1 MLKLGGAYLVKL
13 CVKLAKNAV
22 IRGGRE
28 AIGGA
33 IGIPLPS
40 MALDGVI
47 SLTDDIVDRCFRPL
61 LAQRTPAQRRA
72 EVEDLA
78 NMTPAELAHTVAEAV
93 KEDAAEDAPG
103 VTTTTPIESP
113 YIAERAMEIASRIR
127 RNAQE
132 QSTVPNADGRSILK
146 PAFQLNSAA
155 DLAELLKPVR
165 GGSALSR
172 GDDVMDGR
180 YKIVRFLASG
190 GMGAVY
196 LALDTMLD
204 EQVVLKTI
212 LPALTARAESR
223 KLAINECKLARQLS
237 HPHIVKVYDAMIDK
251 ARDLFFITM
260 QHLDGLTLGAWL
272 DSRKKA
278 DGVGGGGGVSL
289 DEFRCLA
296 DALCSA
302 LDHAHHPV
310 RGVLHLDLKP
320 SNIMVTPDLS
330 SIWVLDFGLGKARS
344 PEQSLVSNQGG
355 TAYYMAPEQRL
366 GERVDARA
374 DIYSLGVVFFQLL
387 TGDLPAG
394 SETVADDRPT
404 LPPAISEAI
413 AKSMRRKPEQRFASV
428 AEFRAALHA
437 TKVATPVSAAAPS
450 PTIIVPP
457 RLAVSAALAA
467 PASGLKAL
475 TTLDLS
481 STVAAG
487 VAGAVAVVAA
497 DAAAEYA
504 GLDWRAGLSAKDQ
517 RDWDSWIS
525 ANGEAGLIL
534 VARGWNWDGVELE
547 GCRIWRNEVLRKR
560 TISMKIWVRKMEA
573 RAAVYAAK

>member
-103 VTTTTPIESP
+103 VTTTTPVESP
-113 YIAERAMEIASRIR
+113 GVAERALEIAARIR
-127 RNAQE
+127 HNAQE
-132 QSTVPNADGRSILK
+132 HMTVPNADGRSILK
-146 PAFQLNSAA
+146 PSFHLDSMAGL
-155 DLAELLKPVR
+155 
-165 GGSALSR
+165 SALLR
-172 GDDVMDGR
+172 PAPAHLLAPGDEVAGGR
-180 YKIVRFLASG
+180 YRIEHFLAQG

-196 LALDTMLD
+196 LATQTRMDRR
-204 EQVVLKTI
+204 VVLKTI
-212 LPALTARAESR
+212 LPAIAA
-223 KLAINECKLARQLS
+223 KRQF
-237 HPHIVKVYDAMIDK
+237 
-251 ARDLFFITM
+251 RDLFFEEARLVAKLSHPNIVVVHEADEDLARGLCFLSM
-260 QHLDGLTLGAWL
+260 QHVTGVALSAWINQ
-272 DSRKKA
+272 RKQ
-278 DGVGGGGGVSL
+278 GCSL
-289 DEFRCLA
+289 AEFWKLA
-296 DALCSA
+296 AALCDA
-302 LDHAHHPV
+302 IEHAHA
-310 RGVLHLDLKP
+310 RRVLHLDLKP
-320 SNIMVTPDLS
+320 LNIMVTEDLAQV
-330 SIWVLDFGLGKARS
+330 IVLDFGLSKARP
-344 PEQSLVSNQGG
+344 PEQLLVTAMGG
-355 TAYYMAPEQRL
+355 TAYYMAPEQHC
-366 GERVDARA
+366 GEKVDARA
-374 DIYSLGVVFFQLL
+374 DIYSLGIVFHELL
-387 TGDLPAG
+387 TGVLPLAG
-394 SETVADDRPT
+394 SGTVSEERPDI
-404 LPPAISEAI
+404 PEAISEAI
-413 AKSMRRKPEQRFASV
+413 TKSMRRKPEQRFASV